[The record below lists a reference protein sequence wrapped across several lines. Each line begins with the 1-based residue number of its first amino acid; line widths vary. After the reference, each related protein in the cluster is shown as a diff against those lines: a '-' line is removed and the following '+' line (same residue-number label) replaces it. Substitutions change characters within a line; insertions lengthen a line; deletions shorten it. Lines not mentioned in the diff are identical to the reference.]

1 MYITGAPAWFQDS
14 IKDAINDAIRDSIKE
29 NLKAA
34 LIDVLGLHRG
44 QTTNLERI
52 ISNAL
57 EPIKADVRKM
67 KDDLATVKR
76 QSAMVSFLI
85 LVLSFNITHFVGQVY
100 NHTFAIFRTDSF
112 AIVPFPDGKDP
123 TEEPVCIDY
132 TFSLQIDLLFFRI
145 HFRLLL
151 PFKLLKTFLITT

>member
-34 LIDVLGLHRG
+34 LIDVLGLRRG

-52 ISNAL
+52 ISDAL

-76 QSAMVSFLI
+76 QSAMV
-85 LVLSFNITHFVGQVY
+85 
-100 NHTFAIFRTDSF
+100 
-112 AIVPFPDGKDP
+112 
-123 TEEPVCIDY
+123 C
-132 TFSLQIDLLFFRI
+132 
-145 HFRLLL
+145 RLLDTRL
-151 PFKLLKTFLITT
+151 VI